1 MELLNSN
8 ITYYLLWFSY
18 VYFLLRK
25 LWTIKLPFFSFKLVL
40 RSGKKHNKY
49 YVIFKIQNSNFS
61 TLENQWMSYQWM
73 AKRHYNFWTKFSY
86 SGCSERDWKKDDPS
100 PFSFF
105 FQKVKFW
112 GLIFQSG
119 PRNRESTF
127 WKTAAV
133 KSEKVKFL
141 PFCHRTLRS
150 DWSTRRNW
158 TNSFYFLHRKRSS
171 KFMSYLVI
179 NTKNYI

>member
-1 MELLNSN
+1 
-8 ITYYLLWFSY
+8 
-18 VYFLLRK
+18 
-25 LWTIKLPFFSFKLVL
+25 
-40 RSGKKHNKY
+40 
-49 YVIFKIQNSNFS
+49 
-61 TLENQWMSYQWM
+61 M
-73 AKRHYNFWTKFSY
+73 AKRHYDFWTKFSY
-86 SGCSERDWKKDDPS
+86 SGYSEKDWKKDDPS

-171 KFMSYLVI
+171 KFMSYYL
-179 NTKNYI
+179 TKWLLQKNLCKYSTHFKVAFVCFLSYQYLIIFSGGRWDSHK

>member
-1 MELLNSN
+1 
-8 ITYYLLWFSY
+8 
-18 VYFLLRK
+18 
-25 LWTIKLPFFSFKLVL
+25 
-40 RSGKKHNKY
+40 
-49 YVIFKIQNSNFS
+49 
-61 TLENQWMSYQWM
+61 M
-73 AKRHYNFWTKFSY
+73 AKRHYDFWTKFSY
-86 SGCSERDWKKDDPS
+86 SGYSEKDWKKDDPS

-171 KFMSYLVI
+171 KFMSYYLTIAVSI
-179 NTKNYI
+179 CAWFLKCQLGSLLQTWNKIDFESNLIFFRVWTWFLLPM

>member
-1 MELLNSN
+1 
-8 ITYYLLWFSY
+8 
-18 VYFLLRK
+18 
-25 LWTIKLPFFSFKLVL
+25 
-40 RSGKKHNKY
+40 
-49 YVIFKIQNSNFS
+49 
-61 TLENQWMSYQWM
+61 M
-73 AKRHYNFWTKFSY
+73 AKRHYDFWTKFSY
-86 SGCSERDWKKDDPS
+86 SGYSERDWKKDDPS

-141 PFCHRTLRS
+141 PFCHCTLRS

-158 TNSFYFLHRKRSS
+158 TNCFYFLHRKRSS
-171 KFMSYLVI
+171 KFMSYYL
-179 NTKNYI
+179 TKWLLQKTYVNIQGDPKGSERFFKNECGIQMRQATPTKFSMLFKHSHHQLF